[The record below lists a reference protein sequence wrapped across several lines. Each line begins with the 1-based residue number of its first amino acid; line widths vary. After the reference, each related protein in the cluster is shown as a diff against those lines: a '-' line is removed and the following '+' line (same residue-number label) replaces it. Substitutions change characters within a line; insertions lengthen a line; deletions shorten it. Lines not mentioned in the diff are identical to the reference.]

1 MAFKTF
7 NSPLSFAHRV
17 TLLIFI
23 LIVFSSR
30 LSQVMATKTGNAD
43 KSITFISS
51 ELDWSKDLDGIKP
64 YGPSANAANMD
75 PNFGYQAYRALR
87 FKIIRKMISV
97 GPNLWNTMCYYAK
110 QSGEAMSLEAYDGY
124 GPQTSNSAL
133 EMVQDDVENAKLCDQ
148 RALNILHEF
157 LLPGPWLQLRNSHGG
172 GAKGV

>member
-1 MAFKTF
+1 MVFKTF

-75 PNFGYQAYRALR
+75 PNFGYQAYRTPR
-87 FKIIRKMISV
+87 FKIIRKMILRRLLCAV
-97 GPNLWNTMCYYAK
+97 
-110 QSGEAMSLEAYDGY
+110 QSEIFVRGE
-124 GPQTSNSAL
+124 
-133 EMVQDDVENAKLCDQ
+133 
-148 RALNILHEF
+148 
-157 LLPGPWLQLRNSHGG
+157 LPYIQYE
-172 GAKGV
+172 